1 MTTVNPSAIAMAVF
15 GFLFLFGTLAIAL
28 RIAFKSGGYGEGT
41 DDQQA
46 DGPSDDA
53 P

>member
-15 GFLFLFGTLAIAL
+15 GFLFLFGTLAVAL
-28 RIAFKSGGYGEGT
+28 RIALKSGGYGEEG
-41 DDQQA
+41 DDQGR
-46 DGPSDDA
+46 DDTTDDA